1 MIRRFRN
8 RKLSKDN
15 QRDLAIMLKA
25 ICIDDGDAE
34 VGESIIRNMEGGK
47 MDEVAIEV
55 ASFMAHKT
63 AERFA
68 DMVNGRRFSD
78 IMQMVGGI
86 QEADPVEAVRMLQ
99 MSKME
104 GIDPARFVPVQADE
118 KITIKDLKSGKEY
131 PQQTMEFV
139 EFKDNPEPIGVR
151 VVEGWA
157 LSDSPLSEDQ
167 GPIDKLLEKFAMK
180 MIAKKNKN

>member
-1 MIRRFRN
+1 MQPDKRRKDTIMIRRFRN

-25 ICIDDGDAE
+25 ICIDDGDVE

-99 MSKME
+99 MSFFSHGMTAE
-104 GIDPARFVPVQADE
+104 AEDLEILDICAGIDSDIHEYFIDLFMQEEDIDWFAVECWVDEHNVELAERF
-118 KITIKDLKSGKEY
+118 S
-131 PQQTMEFV
+131 
-139 EFKDNPEPIGVR
+139 
-151 VVEGWA
+151 
-157 LSDSPLSEDQ
+157 
-167 GPIDKLLEKFAMK
+167 
-180 MIAKKNKN
+180 

>member
-1 MIRRFRN
+1 MQPDKRRKDTIMIRRFRN

-25 ICIDDGDAE
+25 ICIDDGDVE
-34 VGESIIRNMEGGK
+34 VGKSIIRNMEGGK

-99 MSKME
+99 MSFFSHGMTAE
-104 GIDPARFVPVQADE
+104 AEDLEILDICAGIDSDIHEYFIDSFMQEEDIDWFAVECWVDEHNVELAERF
-118 KITIKDLKSGKEY
+118 S
-131 PQQTMEFV
+131 
-139 EFKDNPEPIGVR
+139 
-151 VVEGWA
+151 
-157 LSDSPLSEDQ
+157 
-167 GPIDKLLEKFAMK
+167 
-180 MIAKKNKN
+180 

>member
-25 ICIDDGDAE
+25 ICIDDGDVE

-99 MSKME
+99 MSFFSHGMTAE
-104 GIDPARFVPVQADE
+104 AEDLEILDICAGIDSDIHEYFIDLFMQEEDIDWFAVECWVDEHNVELAERF
-118 KITIKDLKSGKEY
+118 S
-131 PQQTMEFV
+131 
-139 EFKDNPEPIGVR
+139 
-151 VVEGWA
+151 
-157 LSDSPLSEDQ
+157 
-167 GPIDKLLEKFAMK
+167 
-180 MIAKKNKN
+180 

>member
-1 MIRRFRN
+1 MQPDKRRKDTIMIRRFRN

-99 MSKME
+99 MSFFSHGMTAE
-104 GIDPARFVPVQADE
+104 AEDLEILDICAGIDSDIHEYFIDLFMQEEDIDWFAVECWVDEHNVELAERF
-118 KITIKDLKSGKEY
+118 S
-131 PQQTMEFV
+131 
-139 EFKDNPEPIGVR
+139 
-151 VVEGWA
+151 
-157 LSDSPLSEDQ
+157 
-167 GPIDKLLEKFAMK
+167 
-180 MIAKKNKN
+180 

>member
-1 MIRRFRN
+1 MQPDKRRKDTIMIRRFRN

-47 MDEVAIEV
+47 MDEVAVEV

-99 MSKME
+99 MSFFSHGMTAE
-104 GIDPARFVPVQADE
+104 AEDLEILDICAGIDSDIHEYFIDSFMQEEDIDWFAVECWVDEHNVELAERF
-118 KITIKDLKSGKEY
+118 S
-131 PQQTMEFV
+131 
-139 EFKDNPEPIGVR
+139 
-151 VVEGWA
+151 
-157 LSDSPLSEDQ
+157 
-167 GPIDKLLEKFAMK
+167 
-180 MIAKKNKN
+180 

>member
-1 MIRRFRN
+1 MQPDKRRKDTIMIRRFRN

-99 MSKME
+99 MSFFSHGMTAE
-104 GIDPARFVPVQADE
+104 AEDLEILDICAGIDSDIHEYFIDSFMQEEDIDWFAVECWVDEHNVELAERF
-118 KITIKDLKSGKEY
+118 S
-131 PQQTMEFV
+131 
-139 EFKDNPEPIGVR
+139 
-151 VVEGWA
+151 
-157 LSDSPLSEDQ
+157 
-167 GPIDKLLEKFAMK
+167 
-180 MIAKKNKN
+180 